1 MEEVAVAGVEAA
13 GNRRR
18 TSSGP
23 QRTPPLQSASKLSCE
38 QPRCRREKFAGPS
51 GNVNRTLNNPI

>member
-23 QRTPPLQSASKLSCE
+23 QRTPASKLSCE